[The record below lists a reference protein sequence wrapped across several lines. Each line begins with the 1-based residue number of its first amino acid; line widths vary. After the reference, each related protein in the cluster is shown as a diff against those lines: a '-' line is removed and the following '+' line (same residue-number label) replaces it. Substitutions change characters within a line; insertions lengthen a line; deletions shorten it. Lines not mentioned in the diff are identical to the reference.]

1 MGGVGSVSPF
11 PRISRRREA
20 LALHPEAGRNGY
32 GSKKSENEDVTDVT
46 EENQALTGLR
56 VGRRRD
62 GRCRSMRE
70 MADRRTGKV
79 VRE

>member
-1 MGGVGSVSPF
+1 MGRASPF

-32 GSKKSENEDVTDVT
+32 GSKKSENEDVT
-46 EENQALTGLR
+46 EGNLALTGLR

-70 MADRRTGKV
+70 MADRRTGKM